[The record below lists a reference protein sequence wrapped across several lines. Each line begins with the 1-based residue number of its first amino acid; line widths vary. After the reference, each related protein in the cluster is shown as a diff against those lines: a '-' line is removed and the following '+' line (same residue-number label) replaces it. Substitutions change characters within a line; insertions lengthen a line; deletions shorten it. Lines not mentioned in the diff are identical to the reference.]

1 MDEGQLLL
9 FLTQVLVV
17 LAAARIV
24 GEVFRHF
31 DQPPLAGEILVG
43 LLLGKTVL
51 GQLAPGVFEAL
62 FPQDQTQLALFD
74 VTAQIGILLL
84 LLVIGLEVDVAS
96 AWRLR
101 RQSFSVAVSG
111 VLVPLR
117 QSFSVAVSGVLV
129 PLALGTWVAWLFYGA
144 WSAPAVPQLAFSL
157 FVGAAV
163 SITAITVV
171 ARLMFDLKIVKSDLG
186 LLLISAMAINELLGW
201 LVLAIVLGLIGAA
214 EHGGSNVAGLLM
226 IVGGT
231 VAASGVAMTFGR
243 KLTTRILQWFDARGL
258 PNPATPLSFV
268 VCLGL
273 FCGIGMHA
281 IGVHPI
287 FGFLIAGVM
296 AGDQRALS
304 EHSRSVI
311 SQMVE
316 SIFVPLFFAGI
327 CLHVNFAAR
336 FDPLQVAIVTA
347 LSILGKFLGAWIG
360 TFGARLPAFDRL
372 PVAIAH
378 MPGGSMGVLLAVVGR
393 RAEIIDEPLFV
404 AIVFASIASS
414 LVVGPAFSWS
424 LRRRED
430 MNVLGFF
437 SRKGLIPSLEAR
449 DRFGAIE
456 ELVRLACEVEPG
468 LPETTLQHAARAR
481 EETMGTGI
489 GGGIAVP
496 HARLDALTRPL
507 VVLGISKE
515 GIEWNAIDDQPA
527 HLVFLILTPRDDAD
541 SQLEILGTLARGVS
555 RPRSQ
560 ELIDCNTPAQ
570 MWTQLQGM
578 MRKEDG

>member
-111 VLVPLR
+111 VLVPL
-117 QSFSVAVSGVLV
+117 
-129 PLALGTWVAWLFYGA
+129 ALGTWVAWLFYGA

-186 LLLISAMAINELLGW
+186 LLLLSAMAINELLGW

-214 EHGGSNVAGLLM
+214 EHGGSNVAELLM

-231 VAASGVAMTFGR
+231 VGASGLAMTFGR
-243 KLTTRILQWFDARGL
+243 TLTTRVLQWFDTRGL

-336 FDPLQVAIVTA
+336 FDPAQVALVTA

-360 TFGARLPAFDRL
+360 TFGARVPAFDRL

-378 MPGGSMGVLLAVVGR
+378 VPGGSMGVLLAVVGR

-430 MNVLGFF
+430 MNILGLF

-468 LPETTLQHAARAR
+468 LPETTLQDAARAR

-496 HARLDALTRPL
+496 HARLDVLTRPL

-515 GIEWNAIDDQPA
+515 GIEWNAVDDQPA
-527 HLVFLILTPRDDAD
+527 QLVFLILTPLDDAGT
-541 SQLEILGTLARGVS
+541 QLEILGTLARGAS
-555 RPRSQ
+555 RRQSQ
-560 ELIDCNTPAQ
+560 ELIHCKTPAQ

>member
-1 MDEGQLLL
+1 MDDGQLLL

-24 GEVFRHF
+24 GEIFRHF
-31 DQPPLAGEILVG
+31 DQPPLAGEILAG

-51 GQLAPGVFEAL
+51 GQLAPGVFDAL
-62 FPQDQTQLALFD
+62 FPQDPTQLALFD

-111 VLVPLR
+111 VLVPL
-117 QSFSVAVSGVLV
+117 
-129 PLALGTWVAWLFYGA
+129 ALGTWVAWLYYGA

-186 LLLISAMAINELLGW
+186 LLLLSAMAINELLGW
-201 LVLAIVLGLIGAA
+201 LVLAIVLSLIGAV
-214 EHGGSNVAGLLM
+214 ENGGSNVAGLLL

-231 VAASGVAMTFGR
+231 VVASGLAMTFGR
-243 KLTTRILQWFDARGL
+243 TLTTRILQWFDARGL
-258 PNPATPLSFV
+258 PNPATQLSFV

-327 CLHVNFAAR
+327 CLHVNFAAH
-336 FDPLQVAIVTA
+336 FDPSQVAIVTA
-347 LSILGKFLGAWIG
+347 LSIFGKFLGAWIG
-360 TFGARLPAFDRL
+360 TFGARVPAFDRL

-378 MPGGSMGVLLAVVGR
+378 VPGGS
-393 RAEIIDEPLFV
+393 
-404 AIVFASIASS
+404 
-414 LVVGPAFSWS
+414 
-424 LRRRED
+424 
-430 MNVLGFF
+430 
-437 SRKGLIPSLEAR
+437 SRIS
-449 DRFGAIE
+449 F
-456 ELVRLACEVEPG
+456 
-468 LPETTLQHAARAR
+468 LP
-481 EETMGTGI
+481 
-489 GGGIAVP
+489 
-496 HARLDALTRPL
+496 
-507 VVLGISKE
+507 
-515 GIEWNAIDDQPA
+515 
-527 HLVFLILTPRDDAD
+527 FLIAFFMKVAAT
-541 SQLEILGTLARGVS
+541 G
-555 RPRSQ
+555 
-560 ELIDCNTPAQ
+560 
-570 MWTQLQGM
+570 
-578 MRKEDG
+578 